1 MNRTIFLA
9 ALLFYILSN
18 QITYNFTNSVFGHIA
33 NSGCPTQFGVM
44 VHTIV
49 FAGVLAY
56 LL

>member
-1 MNRTIFLA
+1 MNRTILLA

-33 NSGCPTQFGVM
+33 NGGCPTQFGVM
-44 VHTIV
+44 VHTLV

>member
-1 MNRTIFLA
+1 MNRTILLA

-18 QITYNFTNSVFGHIA
+18 QITYNFTNSVVGHIA
-33 NSGCPTQFGVM
+33 NGGCPTQFGVM
-44 VHTIV
+44 VHTLV

>member
-1 MNRTIFLA
+1 MNRTVFLA

-18 QITYNFTNSVFGHIA
+18 QITYNFTNSVLGHIA
-33 NSGCPTQFGVM
+33 NSGCPTQWGVM
-44 VHTIV
+44 VHTLV

>member
-1 MNRTIFLA
+1 MNRTVLLA

-44 VHTIV
+44 VHTLV